1 MKRIIIFLIVV
12 LFAGTAVAQ
21 MHGHGKGQMGKPG
34 KAGFSNCDRGDRF
47 GKAHRPGNI
56 LRHAEALELTDQQI
70 DKIKSMQL
78 SNQEAMIDLR
88 ADLKKLE
95 LRLRSEMH
103 SDSPD
108 KNSVMSINAEIAKL
122 KGQISEMRLSHFFE
136 LREILTADQVKKF
149 GELKFEDRPM
159 SQGKGAHGMRQR
171 DGSCGH

>member
-1 MKRIIIFLIVV
+1 MKRTLILLIVV
-12 LFAGTAVAQ
+12 LFAGTAAAQ
-21 MHGHGKGQMGKPG
+21 MHGHGKGQMGE
-34 KAGFSNCDRGDRF
+34 AGCNKFGQGERF
-47 GKAHRPGNI
+47 EKGHHPGNI

-108 KNSVMSINAEIAKL
+108 KNSMLSLNSEITKL
-122 KGQISEMRLSHFFE
+122 KGQISEMRLRHRFE
-136 LREILTADQVKKF
+136 LHDILTEDQIKKLD
-149 GELKFEDRPM
+149 ELKLEHPPKGM
-159 SQGKGAHGMRQR
+159 GQGGHGMGMRHR
-171 DGSCGH
+171 DGCGL